1 MGKNANSGASRSG
14 GGVVRFGIAVL
25 LATGL
30 VAGFV

>member
-14 GGVVRFGIAVL
+14 GSVMGLGIAVL
-25 LATGL
+25 LVTGL